1 MRSWDRASFELN
13 TAPTRRRRGIRPRD
27 VLLPAHHNP
36 LKLLGA
42 CIVCGISASI
52 LYVWFPMLFFSIA
65 LNKRIG
71 PQIWLIV
78 LAAAVITSV
87 VLYISA
93 ARQMARYR
101 EYATQI

>member
-13 TAPTRRRRGIRPRD
+13 TVPPRRKRGIRPRD
-27 VLLPAHHNP
+27 LLLPAHHSR

-42 CIVCGISASI
+42 CIACGISASI
-52 LYVWFPMLFFSIA
+52 LYVWMPLLFFSIV

-78 LAAAVITSV
+78 LAAALVAST
-87 VLYISA
+87 VLFVLAS
-93 ARQMARYR
+93 RQMARYR
-101 EYATQI
+101 EYVAQI

>member
-1 MRSWDRASFELN
+1 VRSWDRASFEFN
-13 TAPTRRRRGIRPRD
+13 TALTRRRRGLRRRD
-27 VLLPAHHNP
+27 LLLPAHHNP

-42 CIVCGISASI
+42 CVACGISVSI
-52 LYVWFPMLFFSIA
+52 LYVWFPLLFFSIV

-78 LAAAVITSV
+78 LAAAVVTTLVLFV
-87 VLYISA
+87 VAS
-93 ARQMARYR
+93 RQMARYR